1 MSLFTVLASKT
12 HLEILDILIVMIM
25 ALGFLC
31 YKLFLKDEDEPPRYN
46 RPTPRR
52 GTSAASR
59 HKKQPLKKM
68 KRVAVKKNGQYTYYR
83 INKYGEIF
91 EEPDGEQE

>member
-1 MSLFTVLASKT
+1 MNTLTAMAIKIPF
-12 HLEILDILIVMIM
+12 EILHILIVMIM

-31 YKLFLKDEDEPPRYN
+31 YKYLLKDENEPPHHN

-52 GTSAASR
+52 RTSGISR
-59 HKKQPLKKM
+59 HKKQSLKD
-68 KRVAVKKNGQYTYYR
+68 KRIAVKKNGQYTYYR

-91 EEPDGEQE
+91 EEPNGEQ